1 MPIVTRR
8 FSLTSGIGL
17 KLFLNPARLEL
28 VTHPDIPIRYGYSP
42 TDTSDRV
49 RTPPVEPPRF
59 KATRLALR
67 TLALLSPTLPF
78 RKIIQ
83 ARRSCRQLI
92 KHCKKCQGGE

>member
-42 TDTSDRV
+42 TDSSDRV

-67 TLALLSPTLPF
+67 TLALLSPDIPQSARLF
-78 RKIIQ
+78 KQ
-83 ARRSCRQLI
+83 AGLVAN
-92 KHCKKCQGGE
+92 